1 MKISHRIFSV
11 LSAVIISVGLHAQTY
26 NVHILS
32 ANDMHAKLDNMP
44 MLSAIVDSLRAID
57 PYTLVLSAGDNRT
70 GDAVNDLY
78 SIPTYPMTSCMNFI
92 GFDAS
97 AFGNHEFDNRQE
109 GLSTVLA
116 TSNFPYICANFSCDP
131 SLNIHPVPYVIF
143 DVAGVKVGILG
154 VVQLGTHGLPDAHPD
169 YMKGMTFTP
178 VEETIEKY
186 KWLRDKVDVFV
197 LLSHIGY
204 EDDVV
209 MAAKYPFFD
218 AIVGGHS
225 HTQLK
230 GGELHNGV
238 LVTQNVNKLKR
249 VTYTTIQVVDGKVV
263 GKEAKNIEVEGYPK
277 KNEVVEH
284 MVKFFQDNP
293 MFKRQLAMAEAFN
306 NEEELGSLMC
316 DALVAVAGA
325 DIAIQN
331 KGGVRYETKEAGPFT
346 VDDVLRL
353 DPFGNSCVEMM
364 LTGEEFKQLFLSC
377 AGNDYNFPY
386 VAGVTCEIT
395 MDKNNPEAIKDIKMF
410 TPDGKKLNPKKKYKV
425 VTNSYVAAICDSPRQ
440 DQGHDIGMVC
450 SDMLMK
456 FLEDQKTVDYRGVSR
471 LKRIK

>member
-277 KNEVVEH
+277 KN
-284 MVKFFQDNP
+284 D
-293 MFKRQLAMAEAFN
+293 
-306 NEEELGSLMC
+306 
-316 DALVAVAGA
+316 
-325 DIAIQN
+325 
-331 KGGVRYETKEAGPFT
+331 VRYETKEAGPFT